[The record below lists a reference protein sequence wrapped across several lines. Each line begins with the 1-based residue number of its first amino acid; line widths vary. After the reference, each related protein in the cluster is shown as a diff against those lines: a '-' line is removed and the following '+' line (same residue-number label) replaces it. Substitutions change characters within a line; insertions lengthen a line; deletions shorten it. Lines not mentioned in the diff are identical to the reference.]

1 MTSGALVI
9 LVALLAAGAQAAMTS
24 VSPVASKAKANQRS
38 TKAAPGE
45 DETHLLV
52 YKVRPQRAYVSYM
65 PQQLHA
71 SRRLPFDRTEVATV
85 WRNLVCRQT

>member
-1 MTSGALVI
+1 MRSHSMTSGALVI
-9 LVALLAAGAQAAMTS
+9 LVALLAAGTQASMTS

-52 YKVRPQRAYVSYM
+52 YKVSAGGHTS
-65 PQQLHA
+65 H
-71 SRRLPFDRTEVATV
+71 F
-85 WRNLVCRQT
+85 NLIGSITAG